1 MEVKIFQVDSFTS
14 DVFKGNPAGVCITES
29 NLDEEMMLAIA
40 AEMSLSETA
49 FLSLNTMQLRWFTP
63 ETEVALCGHGTL
75 ATAHVLREQGLYNT
89 GDTIEFVTLS
99 GVLTAQLDHD
109 DIHLVFPAPIL
120 DMRASINTDLL
131 HGLGLDVADVIAYGQ
146 FDNKQLIVIN
156 DESLIEQLEPDCS
169 ALLKQ
174 KGRGVVIT
182 AQSSTD
188 ADFVSRYF
196 APWVGVD
203 EDPVTGSA
211 HCALCVYWAKELGK
225 AQLKGFQA
233 SKRSGVV
240 YTELL
245 NPECVKLSGSAVTM
259 LRGDMRIA

>member
-29 NLDEEMMLAIA
+29 SLDEEMMLAIA

-75 ATAHVLREQGLYNT
+75 ATAHVLREQGLYST
-89 GDTIEFVTLS
+89 GDTIEFSTLS

-109 DIHLVFPAPIL
+109 GIHLVFPAPLL

-146 FDNKQLIVIN
+146 FDNKQL
-156 DESLIEQLEPDCS
+156 LYQ
-169 ALLKQ
+169 
-174 KGRGVVIT
+174 
-182 AQSSTD
+182 
-188 ADFVSRYF
+188 
-196 APWVGVD
+196 
-203 EDPVTGSA
+203 
-211 HCALCVYWAKELGK
+211 
-225 AQLKGFQA
+225 
-233 SKRSGVV
+233 
-240 YTELL
+240 
-245 NPECVKLSGSAVTM
+245 
-259 LRGDMRIA
+259 